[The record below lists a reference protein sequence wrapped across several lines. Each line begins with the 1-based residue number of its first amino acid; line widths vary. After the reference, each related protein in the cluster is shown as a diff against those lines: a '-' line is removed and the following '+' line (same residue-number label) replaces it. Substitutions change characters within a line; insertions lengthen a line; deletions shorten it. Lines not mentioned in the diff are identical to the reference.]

1 VKKMQQQ
8 EFKDLISLREN
19 GAGSRFMEFLRESLD
34 LIRKDNDTLED
45 VELYR
50 SQGKAQVLNEILDSF
65 DNAMEHLGKFSG

>member
-1 VKKMQQQ
+1 MKKMQQQ